1 MNYETIKVLI
11 CDDSVFAR
19 TGLKQALLS
28 FGINIIIEASDGKEA
43 VDKYVENKPDI
54 VFMDT
59 VMPEITGTEALKAIL
74 AVDCKA
80 KVVMLS
86 SFGTQENLKEAINI
100 GACDFIQKPITDDK
114 LREFFKSF
122 EKNTSC

>member
-19 TGLKQALLS
+19 KALKQTLLS
-28 FGINIIIEASDGKEA
+28 FGINIIIEATDGKDA
-43 VDKYVENKPDI
+43 VDKYIENKPDI
-54 VFMDT
+54 VFMDI
-59 VMPEITGTEALKAIL
+59 VMPKLTGTETLKAIL
-74 AVDCKA
+74 AVECKA
-80 KVVMLS
+80 KVVMLY

-100 GACDFIQKPITDDK
+100 GACDFIQKPITDNK
-114 LREFFKSF
+114 LRKFFKSF

>member
-1 MNYETIKVLI
+1 MNYEAIKVLI

-19 TGLKQALLS
+19 KRLKQILLS
-28 FGINIIIEASDGKEA
+28 FGINIIIEATDGKDA
-43 VDKYVENKPDI
+43 VDKYIENKPDI
-54 VFMDT
+54 VFMDI
-59 VMPEITGTEALKAIL
+59 VMPKLTGTEALKAIL
-74 AVDCKA
+74 VEESKA

-86 SFGTQENLKEAINI
+86 SIGTQENLIEAIQF

-114 LREFFKSF
+114 LRKFFKSF